1 MKFHNYIF
9 YMYNTSLQFDL
20 TGSSCPTFSYNEHL
34 QIYNH
39 MEEAYHSPA
48 PVSMYCILSSL
59 NCHILSLL
67 RCEETYI
74 LAPCNY
80 GQCSD

>member
-1 MKFHNYIF
+1 
-9 YMYNTSLQFDL
+9 
-20 TGSSCPTFSYNEHL
+20 
-34 QIYNH
+34 
-39 MEEAYHSPA
+39 MEEAYHSPT

-59 NCHILSLL
+59 NRHICSLL